1 MIIILNLGWLN
12 SKKTT
17 AWGKISCKLVPQ
29 KKKKKEKKS
38 SRQVGFCRI
47 PATKVSFFSPV
58 ISRGPSLTE
67 IGILSHNLRS
77 FLVLWEIFEAAEI
90 IEVQSDK
97 GLDKF
102 WITMN
107 YDFCSWGPITPR
119 FPTTISKL
127 TLILMSDS
135 DSSLG
140 PGSGLGEKGQK
151 NWRAKRAE
159 RSLGVWLESPA
170 NFPGPESCFV
180 FGWVCIQDQTF
191 NTVNPLL
198 SPPGGLIYFK
208 PIWAGGGGA

>member
-1 MIIILNLGWLN
+1 MV
-12 SKKTT
+12 KKRKQLHEEKFR
-17 AWGKISCKLVPQ
+17 ASLCPR
-29 KKKKKEKKS
+29 KKKRKKVQQT
-38 SRQVGFCRI
+38 SRLLQNSCNENL
-47 PATKVSFFSPV
+47 FFLSGYQEV
-58 ISRGPSLTE
+58 RLLLRS
-67 IGILSHNLRS
+67 GILSHNLRS

-119 FPTTISKL
+119 FPTVISKL

-140 PGSGLGEKGQK
+140 PGSALGEKGEK

-159 RSLGVWLESPA
+159 RSLGVFDSKVPL
-170 NFPGPESCFV
+170 
-180 FGWVCIQDQTF
+180 TF
-191 NTVNPLL
+191 R
-198 SPPGGLIYFK
+198 
-208 PIWAGGGGA
+208 A